1 MSRTVLEPEPEP
13 TDSIEELSLELGALA
28 LATCAETL
36 PVAAS
41 SRDPANT
48 LTILENPRFAADRV
62 LAKLEPDFGRRFA
75 LRTSQ
80 PQDLRFYVVWKIPG
94 CDTPT
99 RFSGLHIGLGSRAY
113 SQILTLNNN
122 TFIGLPFKRVD
133 YLREPERQQAPVEFA
148 ARLFYILLAMI
159 QPVPSLKVGASVYL
173 KLESFEP
180 EWRQALVIRIRK
192 QNLVLAVRAL
202 EAELEEKWE
211 KVSFFEL
218 EGKKFIMV
226 VGEMPGSGTSS
237 ANPVEKVESVPHR
250 FALLGSQPKNP
261 ENRILITIN
270 ICGKKEIDFD

>member
-1 MSRTVLEPEPEP
+1 MFRTVLEPEPEP

-36 PVAAS
+36 PFAAS

-48 LTILENPRFAADRV
+48 LTILENPRFAEDRV

-113 SQILTLNNN
+113 SQILILNNN
-122 TFIGLPFKRVD
+122 TLIGLPFKRVD
-133 YLREPERQQAPVEFA
+133 CLVEGRERYLREPERQQAPVEFA

-173 KLESFEP
+173 KLESFENGDRL
-180 EWRQALVIRIRK
+180 W
-192 QNLVLAVRAL
+192 
-202 EAELEEKWE
+202 
-211 KVSFFEL
+211 
-218 EGKKFIMV
+218 
-226 VGEMPGSGTSS
+226 
-237 ANPVEKVESVPHR
+237 
-250 FALLGSQPKNP
+250 
-261 ENRILITIN
+261 
-270 ICGKKEIDFD
+270 

>member
-1 MSRTVLEPEPEP
+1 MFRTVLEPEPEP
-13 TDSIEELSLELGALA
+13 TDSIEELSLELGALT

-36 PVAAS
+36 PFAAS

-48 LTILENPRFAADRV
+48 LTILENPRFAEDRV

-113 SQILTLNNN
+113 SQILILNNN
-122 TFIGLPFKRVD
+122 TLIGLPFKRVD
-133 YLREPERQQAPVEFA
+133 CLVEGRERYLREPERQQAPVEFA

-211 KVSFFEL
+211 KVSF
-218 EGKKFIMV
+218 
-226 VGEMPGSGTSS
+226 SS
-237 ANPVEKVESVPHR
+237 WRARSSSWWWARRSK
-250 FALLGSQPKNP
+250 
-261 ENRILITIN
+261 
-270 ICGKKEIDFD
+270 

>member
-1 MSRTVLEPEPEP
+1 M
-13 TDSIEELSLELGALA
+13 
-28 LATCAETL
+28 
-36 PVAAS
+36 
-41 SRDPANT
+41 
-48 LTILENPRFAADRV
+48 
-62 LAKLEPDFGRRFA
+62 
-75 LRTSQ
+75 
-80 PQDLRFYVVWKIPG
+80 
-94 CDTPT
+94 
-99 RFSGLHIGLGSRAY
+99 GSRAY

-159 QPVPSLKVGASVYL
+159 QPAPSLKVGASVYL

-270 ICGKKEIDFD
+270 ICGKKEIIDFD